1 MTSTMG
7 RAKPVGRG
15 APGRTRTPRAER
27 EEQMI
32 EAASGLFAK
41 HGFGGVSMDDI
52 AKASGITK
60 PMLYAYFDS
69 KDGLFAACAEAA
81 GEELRQELRAVSERE
96 DLTPDKQLWEG
107 LQRVFQFVEENHDG
121 WLLLYPEGGVASG
134 SIGSGAVAARDAM
147 ADLLT
152 ELFTRQGRAQGL
164 SDEALSHT
172 EAIAHSF
179 TAATIGAASH
189 WAQHGDEPRDLAALR
204 LMNLL
209 WMGCG
214 SLLEGRL
221 WLPGPPT
228 SA

>member
-1 MTSTMG
+1 MG
-7 RAKPVGRG
+7 RTKAVGRG
-15 APGRTRTPRAER
+15 APGRARTPRAER
-27 EEQMI
+27 KEQMI
-32 EAASGLFAK
+32 QAASGLFAE

-52 AKASGITK
+52 AQASGITK

-69 KDGLFAACAEAA
+69 KEGLFAACAERA
-81 GEELRQELRAVSERE
+81 GAELRDELRQVSERN

-107 LQRVFQFVEENHDG
+107 LQRVFTFVEENHDG
-121 WLLLYPEGGVASG
+121 WLLLYPEGRAAGG

-152 ELFTRQGRAQGL
+152 ELFSREARAQGL
-164 SDEALSHT
+164 GDEALAHT

-189 WAQHGDEPRDLAALR
+189 WAEGGTEPRDLAALR

-221 WLPGPPT
+221 WLPK
-228 SA
+228 

>member
-1 MTSTMG
+1 MG
-7 RAKPVGRG
+7 EAKTVGRG
-15 APGRTRTPRAER
+15 APGRARTPRAER
-27 EEQMI
+27 EQQMI
-32 EAASGLFAK
+32 DAASGMFAK
-41 HGFGGVSMDDI
+41 RGFESCSMEDI

-69 KDGLFAACAEAA
+69 KEGLFAACAERA
-81 GEELRQELRAVSERE
+81 GAQLREDLRGVGERE

-107 LQRVFQFVEENHDG
+107 LQRVFAFVDEHHDS
-121 WLLLYPEGGVASG
+121 WLLLYPEGAPAPG
-134 SIGSGAVAARDAM
+134 SIGSGAAAARDAM

-152 ELFTRQGRAQGL
+152 ELFTRAARDEGL
-164 SDEALSHT
+164 SDDALAHI
-172 EAIAHSF
+172 EGIAHSF

-189 WAQHGDEPRDLAALR
+189 WAKQGKEPREVAALR

-221 WLPGPPT
+221 WLPK
-228 SA
+228 